1 MWVMDNIDHF
11 NLRSFDLNLMV
22 AFDAMMQELSVTK
35 SAEKLRIG
43 QSAMSHNL
51 STLRMLLQ
59 DDLFVRVG
67 QKMQPTAKARALAG
81 PVRTALSQA
90 QNALQASD
98 CFDPATAE
106 RVFRIGVTGE
116 MEMILLPV
124 LLRHLQIH
132 APGTKLLSRTITTD
146 SVDPMINNGEIDLA
160 IGCKS
165 PLQSGYFGE
174 VLFNSEV
181 ACCFNPNLLKLSRPL
196 SREDYLAS
204 RHAVLSQ
211 TGNVAGC
218 VGDALQGLG
227 INLNVVMAAPDFMPL
242 LAAARNAPIIATVP
256 CRIATQYAPLFG
268 LSFCQ
273 MPIEVG
279 FPPVTM
285 NWAVWTD
292 KDVGL
297 VWLRD
302 QIRTVIASIAPEDHL
317 LAAE

>member
-1 MWVMDNIDHF
+1 MRIMDNIDHF

-22 AFDAMMQELSVTK
+22 AFDAMMQEMSVTK

-51 STLRMLLQ
+51 STLRMLL
-59 DDLFVRVG
+59 DDELFVRVG

-90 QNALQASD
+90 QNAIQATDS
-98 CFDPATAE
+98 FDPATAE
-106 RVFRIGVTGE
+106 RVFRLGVTGE
-116 MEMILLPV
+116 MEMILLPA

-132 APGTKLLSRTITTD
+132 SPKTKLLSRTITAD
-146 SVDPMINNGEIDLA
+146 SVDLMINNGEIDLA

-165 PLQSGYFGE
+165 PVQAGYLGE

-181 ACCFNPNLLKLSRPL
+181 ACCFNPDLLDLRTPL

-227 INLNVVMAAPDFMPL
+227 IDLNVVMAAPDFMPL
-242 LAAARNAPIIATVP
+242 LAAARNTPVIATVP

-268 LSFCQ
+268 LAIRP
-273 MPIEVG
+273 MPIDVA

-302 QIRTVIASIAPEDHL
+302 QIRSVIASIAPAEHVQ
-317 LAAE
+317 AAE

>member
-1 MWVMDNIDHF
+1 MDNIDHF
-11 NLRSFDLNLMV
+11 NLRSFDLNLMI
-22 AFDAMMQELSVTK
+22 AFDAMMQEMSVTK
-35 SAEKLRIG
+35 AAEKLRIG

-51 STLRMLLQ
+51 NTLRMLLG

-90 QNALQASD
+90 QNALQATD
-98 CFDPATAE
+98 CFDPTTAE
-106 RVFRIGVTGE
+106 RVFRLGVTGE
-116 MEMILLPV
+116 MEMILLPA
-124 LLRHLQIH
+124 LLHHLQQQ
-132 APGTKLLSRTITTD
+132 APGIKLLSRPITAD
-146 SVDPMINNGEIDLA
+146 SVDMMVNTGEIEMA

-165 PLQSGYFGE
+165 QLQTGHFGE

-181 ACCFNPNLLKLSRPL
+181 ACCFNADLVGLKAPISR
-196 SREDYLAS
+196 DQYLAS

-211 TGNVAGC
+211 TENVAGC
-218 VGDALQGLG
+218 VGVALQGLG
-227 INLNVVMAAPDFMPL
+227 IELNVVLAAPDFMPL
-242 LAAARNAPIIATVP
+242 LAAARNTPVIATVP

-268 LSFCQ
+268 LSYCP
-273 MPIEVG
+273 MPIDVA

-285 NWAVWTD
+285 NWALWTD

-297 VWLRD
+297 VWLRE
-302 QIRTVIASIAPEDHL
+302 QIRTVIASIAPDHAV

>member
-1 MWVMDNIDHF
+1 MDNIDHF

-22 AFDAMMQELSVTK
+22 AFDAMMQEMSVTK
-35 SAEKLRIG
+35 AAEKLRIG

-51 STLRMLLQ
+51 STLRMLL
-59 DDLFVRVG
+59 DDELFVRVG

-90 QNALQASD
+90 QSAIQATDS
-98 CFDPATAE
+98 FDPATAE
-106 RVFRIGVTGE
+106 RVFRLGVTGE
-116 MEMILLPV
+116 MEMVLLPV
-124 LLRHLQIH
+124 LLHHLQMQS
-132 APGTKLLSRTITTD
+132 PGIKLLSRPITAD
-146 SVDPMINNGEIDLA
+146 SVDVMINNGEIDMA

-165 PLQSGYFGE
+165 QLQSGHFGE

-181 ACCFNPNLLKLSRPL
+181 ACCFNPNLISLSVPL
-196 SREDYLAS
+196 SRKDYLAS

-211 TGNVAGC
+211 TENVAGC
-218 VGDALQGLG
+218 VGVALQGLG
-227 INLNVVMAAPDFMPL
+227 IDLNVVMAAPDFMPL
-242 LAAARNAPIIATVP
+242 LAAARNTPVIATVP
-256 CRIATQYAPLFG
+256 CRIAIQYAPLFG
-268 LSFCQ
+268 LSYCR
-273 MPIEVG
+273 MPIDVA

-302 QIRTVIASIAPEDHL
+302 QIRTVIASIAPEGQM

>member
-1 MWVMDNIDHF
+1 MDNIDHF

-51 STLRMLLQ
+51 STLRVLLQ

-98 CFDPATAE
+98 CFDPAKTD

-116 MEMILLPV
+116 MEMVLLPALV
-124 LLRHLQIH
+124 NRLQSA
-132 APGTKLLSRTITTD
+132 APGGKLLSRAITHDTVEQMMD
-146 SVDPMINNGEIDLA
+146 GGEIDLA
-160 IGCKS
+160 VGCRAEIPS
-165 PLQSGYFGE
+165 RHRGE
-174 VLFNSEV
+174 VLFQSEV
-181 ACCFNPNLLKLSRPL
+181 ACCFNPTLCGLGDTL
-196 SREDYLAS
+196 SREEFLAA

-211 TGNVAGC
+211 NENVAGC
-218 VGDALQGLG
+218 VGVAMQGMG
-227 INLNVVMAAPDFMPL
+227 IDLDVVLAAPDFMPL
-242 LAAARNAPIIATVP
+242 LAAARTAPIVATVP
-256 CRIATQYAPLFG
+256 RRIAVQYAPLFG
-268 LSFCQ
+268 LTTAK
-273 MPIEVG
+273 MPIDLA

-292 KDVGL
+292 RDVAM

-302 QIRTVIASIAPEDHL
+302 QIRSVTGDVVASSEAI
-317 LAAE
+317 AAE